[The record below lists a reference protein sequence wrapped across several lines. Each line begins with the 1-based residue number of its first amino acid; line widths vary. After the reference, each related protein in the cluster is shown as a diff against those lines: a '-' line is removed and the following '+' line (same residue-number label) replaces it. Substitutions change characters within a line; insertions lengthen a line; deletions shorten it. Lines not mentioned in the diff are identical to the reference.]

1 MDKQGNRNNQNLII
15 IIFLVVILYLIY
27 SKQKEGFN
35 NYNKSKFVNY
45 QGLTTNSGP
54 IYVKTTKTID
64 ELDAILFQIIHQIN
78 QKTNS
83 NFHLV
88 EIDNVTN
95 NTVNNTNDKNYVVDV
110 FVHEKYKDYTL
121 RLIIDFTIQE
131 NKKIQINTITRSNSF
146 KYDFNAMNN
155 NTLEDEK
162 SKTRESIDKCI
173 TDETNFTQ
181 KVNIKA
187 SNNIDLPYS
196 LYESD
201 GVKNPMPVE
210 FANDFLPTIVEQ
222 DVNYR
227 KLKEI
232 NEKNKK
238 VCNNKMRC
246 WDCQS
251 VANRNPQFCSCS
263 SINKFKLERTPLL
276 NTPKFNPSIHK
287 NISDEKENNWLFTPT
302 RVEIDHNF

>member
-15 IIFLVVILYLIY
+15 IIFLVIILYLIY

-45 QGLTTNSGP
+45 QGLTNNSGP

-95 NTVNNTNDKNYVVDV
+95 NTVNNTNEKNYIVDV
-110 FVHEKYKDYTL
+110 FVHEKLKDYTL
-121 RLIIDFTIQE
+121 RLMIDFTIQE
-131 NKKIQINTITRSNSF
+131 DKKIQINTITRSNAF
-146 KYDFNAMNN
+146 KYDFNKFSDDN
-155 NTLEDEK
+155 EDYN
-162 SKTRESIDKCI
+162 IDKCI
-173 TDETNFTQ
+173 TDESNF
-181 KVNIKA
+181 KKNIDIRA

-196 LYESD
+196 IYRGSTT
-201 GVKNPMPVE
+201 KNPMPVE
-210 FANDFLPTIVEQ
+210 FANDFLPNMVEK
-222 DVNYR
+222 DIHY
-227 KLKEI
+227 KELKENYI
-232 NEKNKK
+232 KNKK
-238 VCNNKMRC
+238 TCNTDLRC

-251 VANRNPQFCSCS
+251 VSNRNPQYCSCN
-263 SINKFKLERTPLL
+263 SINKFKLERSPLL
-276 NTPKFNPSIHK
+276 ETPKLNPSLHK
-287 NISDEKENNWLFTPT
+287 NVSDEKNNGWLFSPT
-302 RVEIDHNF
+302 RVEIDHNY